1 MADLREHRDGSL
13 ALGWCR
19 RPVARPLWLRGALGP
34 VTQPRLA
41 IVGSRAL
48 TAAQA
53 HITARWTEVAAR
65 AGWAIWSG
73 GALGVDA
80 VAHRAALRLGAHTVA
95 VLPAGF
101 EPPTPPTH
109 GGLFADIA
117 EAGALLALA
126 APGTAVRRADFRSRN
141 VVLTACVDAL
151 VVVAAAERSGSLHA
165 ASLAAR
171 AGLPVGVVP
180 WGPTDANAAGGHG
193 LLQRGCACLGSE
205 ASLRAWLDEVRAGT
219 ATQPPVALPSPARG
233 AFDGARPAPPRALL
247 AEAAIDGGE
256 RGWQRYA
263 PVGRVADP
271 AADLEPPPQPPA
283 GAAQQVWADIE
294 RSGAD
299 GCSLETLAS
308 RLGRAQVAEAL
319 FELTLGGFVHCDRF
333 GNYRTTAWA
342 ATTR

>member
-1 MADLREHRDGSL
+1 MDQREHRDQSL

-19 RPVARPLWLRGALGP
+19 RPVARPLWLRGELGP
-34 VTQPRLA
+34 SEQPRLA

-48 TAAQA
+48 THAQA
-53 HITARWTEVAAR
+53 QITARWTEVAVR

-80 VAHRAALRLGAHTVA
+80 VAHRRALQLGARTVA

-109 GGLFADIA
+109 GPLFAEIA
-117 EAGALLALA
+117 EHGALLALA
-126 APGTAVRRADFRSRN
+126 APGTEVRRADFRSRN
-141 VVLTACVDAL
+141 VVLAACVDAL

-180 WGPTDANAAGGHG
+180 WGPLDANSAGGHG
-193 LLQRGCACLGSE
+193 LLAQGCACLGSE
-205 ASLRAWLDEVRAGT
+205 ERL
-219 ATQPPVALPSPARG
+219 ATW
-233 AFDGARPAPPRALL
+233 L
-247 AEAAIDGGE
+247 AEARGDSGSRPSARATTGPAARPRRQIEALALDEAPGLAIDGGE

-263 PVGRVADP
+263 PDGLVADLAVGSGP
-271 AADLEPPPQPPA
+271 TSQPPA
-283 GAAQQVWADIE
+283 GMARDVWADIE

-299 GCSLETLAS
+299 GCSLETLAT